1 MNTILSLVTVQR
13 FSALQGELIGL
24 LERDYIG
31 LTPKLEQII
40 RAFEFTQIELTAP
53 RDRGYAQGRGV
64 GQPEAD
70 RCALACAFLAKA
82 VLDLKTTRAL
92 IDRLQAD
99 RKLRRLCGF
108 DLRFALPSEATFS
121 RAFEEFA
128 ATELL
133 QRVHA
138 GMIKDTLGEQLIG
151 HISRDSTAIQARE
164 TIAKKDKTEVVLA
177 KEKNKPG
184 RPKKGEVRPT
194 PEPSPLERQRGQT
207 LEQMLF
213 ELDTACATGTKKNSQ
228 GYKISWKGYKLH
240 LDTACCGV
248 PISAV
253 LTGANVHDSRVAI
266 PLIRISAQR
275 VDACYELMDAAYCST
290 VIREEVQAAGRV
302 PLIDHNPRKG
312 QKREFA
318 PHEAQRYKTRSG
330 AERCNAR
337 LKDEFGARHEQ
348 ARGHAK
354 VVCHLMLGG
363 GGAVRRSTHKVA
375 AVSRKRNALNETEFN
390 TSAQRPARHCH
401 GQNRKKSMP

>member
-1 MNTILSLVTVQR
+1 MNTTLSPVTVQR

-31 LTPKLEQII
+31 LSPKLEQII
-40 RAFEFTQIELTAP
+40 RAFEFTQIELTVY

-70 RCALACAFLAKA
+70 RCALACALLAKA

-337 LKDEFGARHEQ
+337 LKDEFGARHVQ
-348 ARGHAK
+348 VRGHAK
-354 VVCHLMLGG
+354 VMCHLMLG
-363 GGAVRRSTHKVA
+363 VVA
-375 AVSRKRNALNETEFN
+375 LCADQFTRLLV
-390 TSAQRPARHCH
+390 
-401 GQNRKKSMP
+401 